1 MRRGCFRGIA
11 LLAAIFTLAPGAA
24 AQESPRAPSAEEL
37 FRQGNDAYAKGDF
50 ESAEKAYRAILD
62 QGIRNSRVYYNLGN
76 ACFRREK
83 IGDAILFYEKSLRLD
98 PGDPDTRE
106 NLRFA
111 MLRIR
116 DRIPPDETP
125 FLIALFVRARDFLE
139 LEEVTRLFLV
149 TYLLSMGALA
159 AWILLRR
166 RGPALF
172 LAAVGSIL
180 LLLSLGAGG
189 WMVLRAHSRDAK
201 DEAIVLASKLDVYSG
216 PGSEN
221 TLLASVH
228 EGTKVR
234 IHANRGSWAQV
245 TLPDG
250 RSGWLQGEA
259 LGVI

>member
-1 MRRGCFRGIA
+1 MSRALFPA
-11 LLAAIFTLAPGAA
+11 LLLATAFALAPLA
-24 AQESPRAPSAEEL
+24 AQEASPAPPSTEEL

-50 ESAEKAYRAILD
+50 ADSEKAYRAILA

-76 ACFRREK
+76 SCFRRDK

-111 MLRIR
+111 TLRIR

-125 FLIALFVRARDFLE
+125 FLIALFTRARDFLQ
-139 LEEVTRLFLV
+139 LEEVTRLFLA
-149 TYLLSMGALA
+149 TYLLSMGTLS

-172 LAAVGSIL
+172 LAWAGSL
-180 LLLSLGAGG
+180 LLLLAVGAGG
-189 WMVLRAHSRDAK
+189 WTVLRAHSRDAK
-201 DEAIVLASKLDVYSG
+201 DEAIVLAAKLDVYSG

-234 IHANRGSWAQV
+234 IHASRGGWAQV